1 MSAARSPTSRTVSF
15 SPEVLMIYIPK
26 ERKSRSYS
34 PEDIDRFLHAMITDA
49 LRLGTTPYTDMEED
63 DLYKSIGLESFLSG
77 NIARLV
83 LERHTD
89 LILQGQ
95 ARYTKQGLSELSQM
109 SSRRACESA
118 HMKAALNLQL

>member
-1 MSAARSPTSRTVSF
+1 MSF
-15 SPEVLMIYIPK
+15 SPEVLTIYIPK
-26 ERKSRSYS
+26 QRKRYSYS
-34 PEDIDRFLHAMITDA
+34 LEDIDRFLHAMVTDA
-49 LRLGTTPYTDMEED
+49 LRLGTTPHTDMEGD
-63 DLYKSIGLESFLSG
+63 DIYKSIGLESVLSG

-89 LILQGQ
+89 LILQGED
-95 ARYTKQGLSELSQM
+95 RYTKQGLFELSQM